1 MSGTERS
8 RGPISL
14 DRPNRQWDY
23 PCGWAPHQMMAWAGL
38 ERYGYT
44 LQSKRLA
51 YRWLYMITKCFAEF
65 NAVVPEKFDVVAR
78 SHKVIA
84 EYGNVGT
91 DFKLVPKEGFG
102 WMNASYQ
109 VGLSLL
115 NRNERRALELLLV
128 PERVFK

>member
-1 MSGTERS
+1 M
-8 RGPISL
+8 
-14 DRPNRQWDY
+14 
-23 PCGWAPHQMMAWAGL
+23 
-38 ERYGYT
+38 RYGYV
-44 LQSKRLA
+44 LHAKRLA

-78 SHKVIA
+78 SHKVDA

-91 DFKLVPKEGFG
+91 DFRMVPKEGFG

-115 NRNERRALELLLV
+115 NRNEKRALGLLIGTEKL
-128 PERVFK
+128 FK